1 MAGPFTT
8 LLLSG
13 FLAAAPGGFTFEGR
27 EASARTERPD
37 GFFIPGPLPFTDLA
51 ESGTGS
57 ATLSVEDRVSLPG
70 ATYGDKGQLS
80 ASFRLGTV
88 EYRVELTQPGFP
100 PPQARSQRIAG
111 PLPRPPPH
119 AIGGGVLLDVP
130 LYGDSGLGW
139 TAMTRTQAAIA
150 VWGVG
155 SVWRNG
161 QLLTDSA
168 FVHAAALSAGA
179 YADDDTHRLLR
190 QARFGDTELVVL
202 VWNLPAAAE
211 PRGFIQFVLE
221 DVDISVDGTSVP
233 SQAVVENRGNPP
245 EDWRLLQPVPPNAI
259 VGAPLAGALPPT
271 GTTSTNLATARGG
284 TPETTPGAQ
293 MEVGAAGG
301 GRDIV
306 ATQGG
311 GIIAVGG
318 ATTGTGGS
326 GTSTGTTTGGGTS
339 GGLGAN
345 TVSGTGETG
354 TALGSNVAGGGTT
367 STGAVLPNAN
377 TGVVGGPL
385 TATTPAPAEGS
396 GALGGTGLPSVAG
409 VAGGAL
415 VTPPGSTVGPA
426 QPGSRVAGLPVTP
439 DVTSGTFPV
448 TGAPNPPVNISGS
461 LPGTPAPGSQAAV
474 EGAVVPGTAPPG
486 TPSGFGPAT
495 SAFSTPTAGGVASLG
510 TFSVQPTTPGTFDQF
525 LGTAQSSTGIIA
537 TPPPLNSDTVTP
549 PSALLGSPAP
559 LTAGQAAPLLG
570 TPAPLT
576 AGPATPLPATPSPA
590 NVTPGVGTT
599 TAAPAAPTGAAPA
612 TPATSPGGTGVAPS
626 I

>member
-13 FLAAAPGGFTFEGR
+13 FLASSPGGFTFEGR

-37 GFFIPGPLPFTDLA
+37 GFFIHGPLPFTDLA
-51 ESGTGS
+51 ERGTGGAS
-57 ATLSVEDRVSLPG
+57 LSVEDRVSLPG
-70 ATYGDKGQLS
+70 ATYGDLGQLS
-80 ASFRLGTV
+80 ATFRLGVV
-88 EYRVELTQPGFP
+88 EYRVELTRPGFP
-100 PPQARSQRIAG
+100 PAQVRGQAASG

-139 TAMTRTQAAIA
+139 SAMTRTHAAAA

-161 QLLTDSA
+161 QLLTDTA
-168 FVHAAALSAGA
+168 FVHAAALAAGA
-179 YADDDTHRLLR
+179 YTDDETHRLLR

-202 VWNLPAAAE
+202 VWNLPALVE

-221 DVDISVDGTSVP
+221 DVSISVDGTSVA
-233 SQAVVENRGNPP
+233 SRAVVENRGNPP
-245 EDWRLLQPVPPNAI
+245 ADWNALTPVPPTTLF
-259 VGAPLAGALPPT
+259 GAPSTGSPAPVEDAVGSAG
-271 GTTSTNLATARGG
+271 TSSGVLATARGG
-284 TPETTPGAQ
+284 TPETTPGAAN
-293 MEVGAAGG
+293 ELGVPGG
-301 GRDIV
+301 GRDII

-311 GIIAVGG
+311 GVVVVGG

-326 GTSTGTTTGGGTS
+326 GAGIGTGADTTGTQGGGTV
-339 GGLGAN
+339 G
-345 TVSGTGETG
+345 VGTGAAT
-354 TALGSNVAGGGTT
+354 GGTT
-367 STGAVLPNAN
+367 NSGAALPL
-377 TGVVGGPL
+377 TTPGLVGGPV
-385 TATTPAPAEGS
+385 TATTPVPAAGS
-396 GALGGTGLPSVAG
+396 GALRGTGQPSVAG

-415 VTPPGSTVGPA
+415 VTPPGSVVGPPL
-426 QPGSRVAGLPVTP
+426 PGSEVPGLPVTP

-461 LPGTPAPGSQAAV
+461 LPGTPAPGSPQAAD
-474 EGAVVPGTAPPG
+474 GALAPGTAPPG

-495 SAFSTPTAGGVASLG
+495 NTLSPQGLATSGA
-510 TFSVQPTTPGTFDQF
+510 FSVQPRGTGTFDAF

-537 TPPPLNSDTVTP
+537 TPPPLSSDTATP

-559 LTAGQAAPLLG
+559 LTAGQAPPLLG

-576 AGPATPLPATPSPA
+576 AAPATPLPATPAPA
-590 NVTPGVGTT
+590 NVAPGASTS
-599 TAAPAAPTGAAPA
+599 TAGPAAATPA
-612 TPATSPGGTGVAPS
+612 TPATSPGGTAVPPS